1 MPALAFDVQDARAG
15 SDWLAREGSARQ
27 SDLLVAL
34 LSRFNHD
41 LRTPLNTV
49 VGWTHLLQQGLVD
62 STRSKHVADVLARN
76 TREQT
81 VLLDEFVDDGRAI
94 LGVMKLDP
102 VPLRIDELVA
112 QALERAAPLAS
123 LHGVS
128 FGTGGLE
135 SPGASVEGDER
146 RLKRL
151 VYRLVAGVV
160 RRARE
165 AATVQISA
173 FEHAEAV
180 QLKIEAPVGEGDWS
194 DAALLDLR
202 ISSFVAAMHDGELAV
217 DGTPGRAAIL
227 LRLPRR
233 S

>member
-1 MPALAFDVQDARAG
+1 MSDLAFDVKEARAG
-15 SDWLAREGSARQ
+15 SGWLAREGHASQ

-81 VLLDEFVDDGRAI
+81 VLLDEFVDDGRAV
-94 LGVMKLDP
+94 LGVLKLDR

-112 QALERAAPLAS
+112 HALERAAPLAS

-128 FGTGGLE
+128 FGTGLE
-135 SPGASVEGDER
+135 SPGAPVEGDER

-151 VYRLVAGVV
+151 VYRLVAAVA

-165 AATVQISA
+165 AATVQVSA
-173 FEHAEAV
+173 TERDGAV
-180 QLKIEAPVGEGDWS
+180 QLRIEAPVGEGDWS

-202 ISSFVAAMHDGELAV
+202 ISSFVAAMHDGELVV
-217 DGTPGRAAIL
+217 DGAPGRAAIL

-233 S
+233 G